1 MEEDEVQYKKLRET
15 LDSDPGNASHH
26 YNLGVY
32 LWERGEKERASECF
46 VSSAKLN
53 PNNGGA
59 FRFLGYFYASVD
71 PQRAAKCYQRAVA
84 LSPDDFEAGEGLCAL
99 LDGQG
104 KESLEIVVCREAS
117 ERSPRAFWAFRRLG
131 YLLVHQKKWSEAVP
145 SLQHAIRGYPSC
157 ADLWEALGLAYQKL
171 GMLTAAIKSYGRAV
185 ELDDL
190 KVFALVES
198 GNIHLMLGSFK
209 KGIDHFRLALNI
221 KPHYIAANFG
231 LAFGLLAW
239 SKDCVNSGGFAWAAS
254 LLEVAYARCFP
265 WTQEGESSEVNLESF
280 TKSIHSWKKS
290 RLLAATSARQSYQ
303 RALHLSPWQANIY
316 SDVAISLDLI
326 KSLEEKNVIE
336 VGAWELPE
344 KMSLGGLMLEGANN
358 EIWLVLGCLSNN
370 SALRQHA
377 FIRGLQLD
385 PSFSLAWAHLGKLPE
400 FQLGLGKLATLSG
413 QLLSPQV
420 YGAVQQ
426 AIQRAPNFPE
436 SHNLRGL
443 LYEAR
448 SDYESAIVSYRQA
461 RFAISISLSTA
472 EKSHLSD
479 VSFNLARSLCRAR
492 HALDA
497 VRECEDLRNEGLLDS
512 KGLQVY
518 ALALWQLG
526 KEGLA
531 FTVSKSIDAG
541 VSSMDQNAGTAA
553 IGLICKLLYHTSG
566 LEAASAYLLKMP
578 EEPLKTSKLSCIIA
592 TLSAL
597 APSGQL
603 HLLLRSSLQSLA
615 SHEVSEL
622 HSLVAIGRMITHGSK
637 KNLAIQS
644 GVFYLRKALHMY
656 PSSYQIRLL
665 LQEPWNHKARYLLV
679 LSVLQRAREEKF
691 PHALCAVLKRLID
704 VTLSNEV
711 YLMNNPDFVYQK
723 FQLLLCASEV
733 SLHLGDFVGCVSH
746 ATEASELH
754 LPDIDFFAH
763 LQLCRAYAAK
773 KDMHKLRNE
782 CLMCLQRKTD
792 YPIGAIC
799 MELAR
804 QSLSSEFLSLAV
816 DSLTKAQQASPAPLP
831 IVSALLA
838 QAEAS
843 LGAKDKWEENV
854 RMEWFSWPSEMRP
867 AEVYFQMHLLARQ
880 YKGGSDPTPRIEL
893 TQSPDRWI
901 LRAIHLNPTCLRYWK
916 VLQRFKE

>member
-1 MEEDEVQYKKLRET
+1 MEEDEVQYKKLKET
-15 LDSDPGNASHH
+15 LDSDSGNAAHH

-32 LWERGEKERASECF
+32 LWERGEKEKASECL

-59 FRFLGYFYASVD
+59 FRFLGHFYASVD

-84 LSPDDFEAGEGLCAL
+84 LSPDDSEAGEGLCAL

-185 ELDDL
+185 ELDDSKL
-190 KVFALVES
+190 FALVES

-209 KGIDHFRLALNI
+209 KGIDQFRLALNI
-221 KPHYIAANFG
+221 KPHNIAANFG
-231 LAFGLLAW
+231 LAFGLLSW
-239 SKDCVNSGGFAWAAS
+239 SKVCVNSGGFAWAAS
-254 LLEVAYARCFP
+254 LLEEAAHVAKASTSLDGNISCF
-265 WTQEGESSEVNLESF
+265 WKLHGDIQVYMGCIRQMLSMDTGRGRSSEVNLESF
-280 TKSIHSWKKS
+280 MKSIHSWKKS

-316 SDVAISLDLI
+316 TDVAISLDLI

-426 AIQRAPNFPE
+426 AVQRAPNFPE

-448 SDYESAIVSYRQA
+448 SDYESAIVAYRQA

-472 EKSHLSD
+472 EKSHLID

-497 VRECEDLRNEGLLDS
+497 VRECEDLRKEGLLNS

-531 FTVSKSIDAG
+531 FTV
-541 VSSMDQNAGTAA
+541 
-553 IGLICKLLYHTSG
+553 
-566 LEAASAYLLKMP
+566 
-578 EEPLKTSKLSCIIA
+578 
-592 TLSAL
+592 
-597 APSGQL
+597 
-603 HLLLRSSLQSLA
+603 
-615 SHEVSEL
+615 
-622 HSLVAIGRMITHGSK
+622 
-637 KNLAIQS
+637 
-644 GVFYLRKALHMY
+644 
-656 PSSYQIRLL
+656 
-665 LQEPWNHKARYLLV
+665 
-679 LSVLQRAREEKF
+679 
-691 PHALCAVLKRLID
+691 
-704 VTLSNEV
+704 
-711 YLMNNPDFVYQK
+711 
-723 FQLLLCASEV
+723 
-733 SLHLGDFVGCVSH
+733 
-746 ATEASELH
+746 
-754 LPDIDFFAH
+754 
-763 LQLCRAYAAK
+763 AK
-773 KDMHKLRNE
+773 
-782 CLMCLQRKTD
+782 
-792 YPIGAIC
+792 
-799 MELAR
+799 
-804 QSLSSEFLSLAV
+804 V
-816 DSLTKAQQASPAPLP
+816 
-831 IVSALLA
+831 
-838 QAEAS
+838 
-843 LGAKDKWEENV
+843 
-854 RMEWFSWPSEMRP
+854 
-867 AEVYFQMHLLARQ
+867 
-880 YKGGSDPTPRIEL
+880 
-893 TQSPDRWI
+893 
-901 LRAIHLNPTCLRYWK
+901 
-916 VLQRFKE
+916 